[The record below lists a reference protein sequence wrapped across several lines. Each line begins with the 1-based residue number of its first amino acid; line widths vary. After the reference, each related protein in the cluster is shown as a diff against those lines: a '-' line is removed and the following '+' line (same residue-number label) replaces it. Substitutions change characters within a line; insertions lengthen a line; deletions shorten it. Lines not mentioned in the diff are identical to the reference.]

1 MEILVILLLILL
13 NGLFAMSE
21 IALISARRS
30 NLEMQ
35 ARQGSAGARQALKLA
50 KDPDRFLSTV
60 QIGITLIGILT
71 GIYSGDTLAAKFG
84 GELARLGIP
93 LRTAPVTAQVT
104 IVIAVT
110 YLTIIFGELVPKRI
124 GMNAAERA
132 AKIVAQPMRLLSV
145 AASPFVWLLSEA
157 RRASPACWACN
168 GPRARSPRRKSVR
181 SSRKAPRTARCRR
194 SNSRSWAA
202 SSRWATAP
210 WSRS

>member
-84 GELARLGIP
+84 GELARLAF
-93 LRTAPVTAQVT
+93 RC
-104 IVIAVT
+104 
-110 YLTIIFGELVPKRI
+110 
-124 GMNAAERA
+124 
-132 AKIVAQPMRLLSV
+132 
-145 AASPFVWLLSEA
+145 A
-157 RRASPACWACN
+157 RRPS
-168 GPRARSPRRKSVR
+168 RRRSLSSSRSP
-181 SSRKAPRTARCRR
+181 T
-194 SNSRSWAA
+194 SRSYSANWSPNA
-202 SSRWATAP
+202 SA
-210 WSRS
+210 